1 MTEITFIEDFT
12 HIYKTLLQGGI
23 TQENIYF
30 AHAELTHLFEQ
41 YHQENEEMFKETD
54 KMLAKWKSSN
64 DRMTKEIADIIS
76 LPIELCESEVGADE
90 TIQGIDYPEDTQW
103 LSA

>member
-30 AHAELTHLFEQ
+30 AQAELTYLFKQ

-64 DRMTKEIADIIS
+64 ERMTDIIS
-76 LPIELCESEVGADE
+76 FSIEPCESEVEADG